1 MGLPLHPERGQ
12 ATPEKNKNKNKKT
25 FVFAILQI
33 HPRKLL
39 EANYFASFFW
49 LVVHFFGN
57 LSGTEG
63 FCTAT

>member
-39 EANYFASFFW
+39 EANYFASFF
-49 LVVHFFGN
+49 
-57 LSGTEG
+57 
-63 FCTAT
+63 